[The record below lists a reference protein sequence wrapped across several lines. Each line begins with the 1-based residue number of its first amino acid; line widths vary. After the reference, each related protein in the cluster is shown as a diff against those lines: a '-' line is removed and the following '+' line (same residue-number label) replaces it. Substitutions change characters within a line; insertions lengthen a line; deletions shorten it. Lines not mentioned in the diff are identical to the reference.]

1 MPDRRDIPFRTASA
15 GPSSGQEFRR
25 FGTAGRQAT
34 FHDAAADID
43 AMSSRFL
50 VAGKNVAEASLEI
63 LRENVIKYIL
73 PQTGD
78 FHGYSTGR
86 LAATIGRFDPSK
98 FVSSESGADAEQKA
112 MDWAANSG
120 VANRITDTNDE
131 LTIIEFGAYSS
142 VKRYRGSTWSVEM
155 GTFTPY
161 AGLVED
167 GGTMPIMAYGNK
179 GAIITARWEAN
190 HMFKRGTFDSY
201 KDIEA
206 LMAEE
211 TDQVLK

>member
-1 MPDRRDIPFRTASA
+1 MVDMRDIPFRTASA
-15 GPSSGQEFRR
+15 GPSTGQAFRR

-34 FHDAAADID
+34 FFDAASDCE
-43 AMSSRFL
+43 AMSARFL
-50 VAGKNVAEASLEI
+50 VAGKNTAEASLEI

-73 PQTGD
+73 PSTGD

-98 FVSSESGADAEQKA
+98 FVGSESGADAEQKA
-112 MDWAANSG
+112 MQWATNSG
-120 VANRITDTNDE
+120 LGNRITDTADE
-131 LTIIEFGAYSS
+131 LTIYEYGAYSS
-142 VKRYRGSTWSVEM
+142 VKRYKASTWAVEM

-167 GGTMPIMAYGNK
+167 GGQMPIYAYGNK
-179 GAIITARWEAN
+179 GATITARWEAN

-201 KDIEA
+201 KDIEK
-206 LMAEE
+206 LMQQE
-211 TDQVLK
+211 TNDVLA